1 MSQEI
6 TASVALVEAP
16 VVAGTKRRLSEG
28 SEQEFKKTRLSP
40 GKKSPLPT
48 EKKEEE
54 TNEGAVDQSRHLS
67 PESKPEEKK
76 EPRRKTTIDDKQR
89 SKRLFGALF
98 SNTNAAGDKLSRR
111 RSEIEQRKKAELKK
125 QDDERVEDRLKRLAK
140 LAVHRQKEQINVDE
154 RNVSNFRHTQLHL
167 H

>member
-6 TASVALVEAP
+6 AESTASVEAP
-16 VVAGTKRRLSEG
+16 IVAGTKRRLSQN
-28 SEQEFKKTRLSP
+28 SEQEFKRTRLSP

-48 EKKEEE
+48 EEEP
-54 TNEGAVDQSRHLS
+54 TEGAVDQSRHLS

-76 EPRRKTTIDDKQR
+76 EPRRKTAIDDKQR

-98 SNTNAAGDKLSRR
+98 SHTNAAGDKLSRR

-140 LAVHRQKEQINVDE
+140 LAVYRQKEQINVDE
-154 RNVSNFRHTQLHL
+154 RNVSDSRRT
-167 H
+167 